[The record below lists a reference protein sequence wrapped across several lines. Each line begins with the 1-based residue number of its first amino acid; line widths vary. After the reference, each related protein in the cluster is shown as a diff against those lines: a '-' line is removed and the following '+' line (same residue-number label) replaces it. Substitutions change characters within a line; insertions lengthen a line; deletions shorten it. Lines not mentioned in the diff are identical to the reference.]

1 MKDYSQASKSI
12 CIVLKEAQKE
22 LQQSANY
29 VEKIVA
35 LQNTARILKL
45 LTDYRDL
52 GEEIEHALSA
62 YNNMNNHN
70 ISSYVILVEAQLN
83 EQIQNMEIA

>member
-1 MKDYSQASKSI
+1 MKDYSQTSKSI

-29 VEKIVA
+29 VERIVA
-35 LQNTARILKL
+35 LQNTARILKM

-62 YNNMNNHN
+62 SNNMGNRN
-70 ISSYVILVEAQLN
+70 ISSYVTLVEAQLN